1 MGNIPT
7 SFKVTWV
14 AKDSRT
20 GIDHSYSR
28 AFSVQIDQDES
39 LETRSHG
46 YSLIPSNRVI
56 LTLPGSNRVI
66 STLPLRN
73 QFSIFS
79 QLSTRFFDT
88 LDRLFPEFDTEFHN
102 LVYIGKCNPNV

>member
-20 GIDHSYSR
+20 GTDHSYSR

-39 LETRSHG
+39 LEPPSNQ
-46 YSLIPSNRVI
+46 YSLVRSNR
-56 LTLPGSNRVI
+56 S
-66 STLPLRN
+66 STLPICNL
-73 QFSIFS
+73 FY

-88 LDRLFPEFDTEFHN
+88 FDRLFPEFDTELHN
-102 LVYIGKCNPNV
+102 LVHVGKLTPISLE